1 VRYDDDD
8 DFGSHVS
15 GRATAAWLPEFLAD
29 ETTKFHASYGTG
41 FRAPS
46 PFESATNRAA
56 SLPALKE
63 EDSRG
68 ADFGVEQSFLAHAA
82 AIDVTL
88 FEQWTRNEIRFDNIG
103 FTGYFQE
110 PGESFARGVEI
121 TGNWRK
127 PVHFGALTSFDLQ
140 TALTYT
146 DSKVHS
152 PDAENGLPRIRRPR
166 YMTATTLTLGFGED
180 RASLALT
187 LRSAAK
193 TEDGFSSFRVP
204 LDSYGVVDVSARW
217 SLSSRMEAFLRGN
230 NIFNEQ
236 YQEVSGFATSDAALY
251 AGIRI
256 RG

>member
-1 VRYDDDD
+1 QT
-8 DFGSHVS
+8 
-15 GRATAAWLPEFLAD
+15 ATL
-29 ETTKFHASYGTG
+29 
-41 FRAPS
+41 
-46 PFESATNRAA
+46 
-56 SLPALKE
+56 
-63 EDSRG
+63 
-68 ADFGVEQSFLAHAA
+68 
-82 AIDVTL
+82 DVTL
-88 FEQWTRNEIRFDNIG
+88 FEQWIENEIRFDNVN

-110 PGESFARGVEI
+110 PGESFSRGVEI

-127 PVHFGALTSFDLQ
+127 TLHTGPLTSLDLQ

-166 YMTATTLTLGFGED
+166 YMTATTLTLGFGQD

-204 LDSYGVVDVSARW
+204 LDAYGVVDVSARW
-217 SLSSRMEAFLRGN
+217 KLRSNVEAFLRGD

-236 YQEVSGFATSDAALY
+236 YQEVA
-251 AGIRI
+251 
-256 RG
+256 